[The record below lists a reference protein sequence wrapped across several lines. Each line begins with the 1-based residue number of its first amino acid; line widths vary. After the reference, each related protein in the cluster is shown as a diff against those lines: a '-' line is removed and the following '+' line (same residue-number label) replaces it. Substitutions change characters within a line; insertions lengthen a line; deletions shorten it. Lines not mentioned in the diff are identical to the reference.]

1 MAYTKSSLSRLNK
14 DDFIRIALDMQ
25 SSKLRKSYKKLEADL
40 SVTKSVTETMRRQ
53 IVILERKAWS
63 NEQCLR
69 PECLEISGLSS
80 STENSQLDGIVL

>member
-1 MAYTKSSLSRLNK
+1 
-14 DDFIRIALDMQ
+14 MQ

-40 SVTKSVTETMRRQ
+40 SVSKSVTETMRRQ
-53 IVILERKAWS
+53 IVILERKSWS

>member
-25 SSKLRKSYKKLEADL
+25 SSKLRKSYKKLEADS
-40 SVTKSVTETMRRQ
+40 SVFKSVTETMRRQ
-53 IVILERKAWS
+53 IVILERKSWS

-80 STENSQLDGIVL
+80 STENSQLDGIVW

>member
-40 SVTKSVTETMRRQ
+40 SVFKSVTETMRRQ
-53 IVILERKAWS
+53 IVILERKSWS

-80 STENSQLDGIVL
+80 STENSQLDGIVW